1 MRFVKMCS
9 ILITGANRGIGLGLV
24 KNLLANQQPQVEYVF
39 ATCRDKGKAK
49 ELMEL
54 TANSKLHVYEADLID
69 NGSFF
74 NLASQVS
81 TIVKDKGLNVL
92 INNAGISSKF
102 TRIGLVKSDD
112 LLNHFKINT
121 IGPIML
127 TQAFVPLLKT
137 ASKTSENSVGMSKAV
152 ILNISSIMSSIT
164 LNDQGGFYPYRT
176 SKIALNAATKSLS
189 IDLKSDG
196 VLAVNLHPGWV
207 KTSMGGSNAPLT
219 VDQSVAGICKFLSEV
234 NESHNGG
241 LYDYQ
246 GKKLPW

>member
-1 MRFVKMCS
+1 MCS

-24 KNLLANQQPQVEYVF
+24 KNLLVHQQPKIQHIF

-54 TANSKLHVYEADLID
+54 TTNSKLHVFEADLID
-69 NGSFF
+69 HGSFF

-81 TIVKDKGLNVL
+81 NVVKDKGLNVL

-102 TRIGLVKSDD
+102 TRIGLVKSED
-112 LLNHFKINT
+112 LLNHFKVNT

-137 ASKTSENSVGMSKAV
+137 ASKTNSNSVGKSSAV

-164 LNDQGGFYPYRT
+164 LNNQGGFYPYRT
-176 SKIALNAATKSLS
+176 SKVALNAATKSLS
-189 IDLKSDG
+189 IDLKNDG
-196 VLAVNLHPGWV
+196 IIAVNLHPGWV
-207 KTSMGGSNAPLT
+207 KTSMGGANAPLSIEE
-219 VDQSVAGICKFLSEV
+219 SVAGICKLLTEINQSY
-234 NESHNGG
+234 NGG

-246 GKKLPW
+246 GKQLPW